1 MRYVIAIIAT
11 IAIIY
16 IVPFVFYGFSSIVWD
31 LKPPDDVPAG
41 QFLMSILISKIGT
54 AIAFVLIYH
63 YAKVGLNRK
72 WLLYSIIWWL
82 SFAIGEL
89 GQAIGP
95 NYTWQEAV
103 IGIISEVVYFPLA
116 ALVTDRLTAT
126 TKQSHTTDQ

>member
-31 LKPPDDVPAG
+31 LQPPDDVPAW
-41 QFLMSILISKIGT
+41 QFLMSILVSKTGT

-63 YAKVGLNRK
+63 YAKVGLGRK
-72 WLLYSIIWWL
+72 WLLYALIWWL
-82 SFAIGEL
+82 SFSIGEL

-95 NYTWQEAV
+95 NYTWKEAV
-103 IGIISEVVYFPLA
+103 IGIISELVYFPLS
-116 ALVTDRLTAT
+116 ALVTDRLIGVKKLAPT
-126 TKQSHTTDQ
+126 TGQ